1 MKKPLALALLTTAGF
16 ACGLGVGLWIGVN
29 HVPTPPPPAW
39 VFSEFRN
46 VTRPGMSLARL
57 VQARPNLWRAIN
69 AELQSLRPQMEGFK
83 LELETIDG
91 DFRRDLDALL
101 NDNQKKRLEEAIKR
115 KELPRLVL
123 KKDAPAPAATVA
135 AKPAAG
141 TSSPAAAT
149 DGGTKASEAVQ
160 KSAPAPAQPKA
171 AANAAPAKEE
181 VERQPKIFFEAIDGT
196 VASFVFIPYTHE
208 RFTQLLGLDERQQ
221 VRLRDL
227 LLARRARFMA
237 LADEQA
243 PPSLQ
248 LNRIAELIRK
258 EEAEDAKR
266 K

>member
-1 MKKPLALALLTTAGF
+1 MKKPVALALLTTAGF
-16 ACGLGVGLWIGVN
+16 ACGLGVGLWIGMN

-69 AELQSLRPQMEGFK
+69 AELQSLRPQMEGFR
-83 LELETIDG
+83 LELEIIDG
-91 DFRRDLDALL
+91 DFRRELDALL
-101 NDNQKKRLEEAIKR
+101 SEAQKKRLDEALKR
-115 KELPRLVL
+115 KELPRLVV
-123 KKDAPAPAATVA
+123 KKEPPKPAAPAASAQGGSSAPSPAAPAPTTVQ
-135 AKPAAG
+135 AKP
-141 TSSPAAAT
+141 TESPKPET
-149 DGGTKASEAVQ
+149 
-160 KSAPAPAQPKA
+160 
-171 AANAAPAKEE
+171 
-181 VERQPKIFFEAIDGT
+181 ERQPKVFFEAIDGT

-208 RFTQLLGLDERQQ
+208 RFTQVLGLDERQQ

-227 LLARRARFMA
+227 LLARRTRFMA

-258 EEAEDAKR
+258 EEAEDAK
-266 K
+266 KK